1 MEAGSDA
8 GSDASFLSSE
18 PREAVTAGEEPLTV
32 AERRELEE
40 LKRDVARCPAF
51 ADEIHQ
57 ENAVDG
63 EAMSF
68 NWVTDT
74 KDGLDPETIFRGTDP
89 DMSSSEERNADAVA
103 LENVLGKAAGGG
115 GRLRAAAPVYDGYVS
130 MDSEETLPEMIRG
143 SGRGSTQVRGSMR
156 ERGRGEAGED
166 RREGGRMEDGYEG
179 DAMEDGKGAMRL
191 PPRSDAPTPMKDGA
205 SSIIELERE
214 DASRDTQMTMSGR
227 GSMTVSGEGTGLES
241 KLSVLATESIEEE
254 ESTPEKEFSSSSVLS
269 RDKEL
274 LAPDDSGLESSF
286 RERLH
291 THQVSLKEEGRLFVD
306 KGDRRDIDNELW
318 VQDERERV
326 VTKGMTEEGAAAAR
340 LAMRDWRSDATLSC
354 PCCFTTLAFDSIQHE
369 VHEHLFAAAFVT
381 CCRVDR
387 SSRVD
392 QEEAVDHGWPAD
404 SVPSL
409 RRILCR
415 RCGAHVAYRDPDRIY
430 HFFNALPSS
439 A

>member
-1 MEAGSDA
+1 MVREKGGEGGEGGLPTA

-18 PREAVTAGEEPLTV
+18 PREAVTAGEEPLT
-32 AERRELEE
+32 
-40 LKRDVARCPAF
+40 
-51 ADEIHQ
+51 EIHQ

-115 GRLRAAAPVYDGYVS
+115 GRLRAAAPVYDG
-130 MDSEETLPEMIRG
+130 
-143 SGRGSTQVRGSMR
+143 
-156 ERGRGEAGED
+156 
-166 RREGGRMEDGYEG
+166 MEDGYEG

-291 THQVSLKEEGRLFVD
+291 THQVLP
-306 KGDRRDIDNELW
+306 
-318 VQDERERV
+318 
-326 VTKGMTEEGAAAAR
+326 
-340 LAMRDWRSDATLSC
+340 LS
-354 PCCFTTLAFDSIQHE
+354 
-369 VHEHLFAAAFVT
+369 
-381 CCRVDR
+381 
-387 SSRVD
+387 
-392 QEEAVDHGWPAD
+392 
-404 SVPSL
+404 
-409 RRILCR
+409 
-415 RCGAHVAYRDPDRIY
+415 
-430 HFFNALPSS
+430 
-439 A
+439 